1 MAEIEEMKEASD
13 LDREVIVL
21 PVDAKG
27 KMVKAVVTQVAKV
40 WDRFLMNYRNKD
52 PAAIPLKN
60 PPDK

>member
-1 MAEIEEMKEASD
+1 MKEASD

-40 WDRFLMNYRNKD
+40 WDRFLKELNELQEQG
-52 PAAIPLKN
+52 PCSN
-60 PPDK
+60 PTEESA